1 MPQSLVTPLKNGSTT
16 TEESNMYYIAPRNQR
31 GNGGM
36 IIWQH
41 IKSLKNFKPTDTV
54 EYVVARNKKERER
67 SLPIYVGVGG
77 RLIKT
82 QRYEITFLDQF
93 FN

>member
-54 EYVVARNKKERER
+54 EYVVARNKKERE
-67 SLPIYVGVGG
+67 SDQILKKF
-77 RLIKT
+77 RLDVVLKSF
-82 QRYEITFLDQF
+82 RYTY
-93 FN
+93 